1 MALAVSQLTTANG
14 LTVHTYDNIDSDDST
29 PTSIELGRS
38 KGALISP
45 TGTHGFFQVEGTFG
59 GATAKL
65 QGSNDGT
72 NWADLD
78 IAYTSTALTHTAA
91 GGSEFIAS
99 CRYIR
104 PLVTGGTSEDLNIYI
119 SIVQ

>member
-1 MALAVSQLTTANG
+1 MALAVSSITTNHG
-14 LTVHTYDNIDSDDST
+14 LSVHTYDNIDSDDT
-29 PTSIELGRS
+29 APTAIELGR
-38 KGALISP
+38 KGSQVMP

-65 QGSNDGT
+65 QGSNDNT

-78 IAYTSTALTHTAA
+78 IAGTATALAHTAA
-91 GGSEFIAS
+91 GGSEFVAS

-119 SIVQ
+119 SLRQ

>member
-1 MALAVSQLTTANG
+1 MALAVSQITTKRG
-14 LTVHTYDNIDSDDST
+14 LTIYTYDNIDSDDT
-29 PTSIELGRS
+29 APTSIELGR
-38 KGALISP
+38 KGGQIVA

-78 IAYTSTALTHTAA
+78 IAGTATALSHTAA

-104 PLVTGGTSEDLNIYI
+104 PLVTAGTSEDLNIYI
-119 SIVQ
+119 SVYQ